1 MNVCTWAPTVFAGPD
16 VMRKATALNTLPSG
30 AVLNRIVKNYVSRIE
45 SLGLSHLLI
54 AQRWW
59 GNAREIEASSFDC
72 LAMTSHIAAFSE
84 RLQLVTAIHPGFF
97 QPAVIAKWAS
107 TLSHLTE
114 GRWSINVTS
123 GWNLD
128 EFDMYGVDA
137 LSHDQRYERS
147 KEFIE
152 VLKGAWL
159 QPVFNFE
166 GKYFSVND
174 LALEPRPFGGLEV
187 FQGGQSDAAI
197 EMACEYSDWMFL
209 NGGSLDKIRG
219 IINQVRTAAGG
230 RMVPKFAVYAIPL
243 CRSTD
248 EEAQREIQ
256 SMLASVDSEM
266 LAARKSRVTAA
277 EGMWSSEDDLSLL
290 DSNEGYV
297 SGLIGSPE
305 TILAKVN
312 AYKDI
317 GVDMFHLQLG
327 DSLFE
332 EAVLPK
338 MLSL

>member
-1 MNVCTWAPTVFAGPD
+1 MNVCTWAPTVFAGPKLT
-16 VMRKATALNTLPSG
+16 REALGSAAPSG
-30 AVLNRIVKNYVSRIE
+30 ARLNRLVRNHVARVE
-45 SLGLSHLLI
+45 ALGLTHMLI

-59 GNAREIEASSFDC
+59 GNAREIEASSLDC
-72 LAMTSHIAAFSE
+72 LAMTSHIAAVSQ
-84 RLQLVTAIHPGFF
+84 RIQLVTAIHPGFF
-97 QPAVIAKWAS
+97 QPAVIAKWAA

-114 GRWSINVTS
+114 GRWSINLTS

-147 KEFIE
+147 KEFIKI
-152 VLKGAWL
+152 LKGAWQ
-159 QPVFNFE
+159 QPILNFS
-166 GKYFSVND
+166 GKYYRVKD
-174 LALEPRPFGGLEV
+174 LVLEPRPFGGLEV

-219 IINQVRTAAGG
+219 IIGQVRNAAGS

-248 EEAQREIQ
+248 EEAKSEIH
-256 SMLASVDSEM
+256 SMLASVDPEV
-266 LAARKSRVTAA
+266 LAARKTRVTGA
-277 EGMWSSEDDLSLL
+277 EGMWSSEEDLSLL

-297 SGLIGSPE
+297 TGLIGSPD
-305 TILAKVN
+305 TILAKVK
-312 AYKDI
+312 AFKDI

-327 DSLFE
+327 DDLFE

-338 MLSL
+338 MLVL